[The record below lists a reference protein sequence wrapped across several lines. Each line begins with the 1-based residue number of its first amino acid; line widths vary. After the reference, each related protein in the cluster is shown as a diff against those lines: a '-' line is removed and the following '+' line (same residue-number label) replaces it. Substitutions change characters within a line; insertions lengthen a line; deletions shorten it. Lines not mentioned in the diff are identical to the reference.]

1 LGEVPVA
8 VVQGIESQADL
19 EFLRS
24 MQSVV
29 IQQLGLTFA
38 IDEVITLRE
47 LGLEQF
53 PQTTSGK
60 VKKIELA
67 AAVRRFREQDQPRR
81 DSATEGIES
90 AKFEI
95 VSPQDPIAALVS
107 DVWSRVLGIDPADLK
122 PDTSIATLADSLTMM
137 QARRLFQK
145 HGLQVSLSELIE
157 NPTITA
163 QAELFSGGESRVG
176 AVPSV
181 AQTRDGPPTA
191 IDMVEACGDDSVAQ
205 KIQYCATPL
214 LAKHGLTWQNDVE
227 DVLPMYDILANMAA
241 VRRRSR
247 SAMRRDAFWARGV
260 SPSRMSEVLHRA
272 LGEYPALRSMWFPTS
287 TSSVSQLVLRPTERC
302 LSAFVSVDIH
312 TVDTPED
319 LSTVW
324 AGDNARDL
332 CDSQRG
338 PGALFNAI
346 VFNIRSEP
354 DAAGFVYWSNH
365 AAFDATSLSYFWET
379 LDELLD
385 GRSLTPR
392 TNYKLWVDAYYAG
405 RAGPHAQA
413 GAREFGRRLKGF
425 SEWSEQSIVPRAKA
439 PGFMSGN
446 DDGWID
452 LTTGKPG
459 DAVKRIPLDCE
470 SGMYIGNK
478 GLTRVYELPDLKQL
492 QNQHGFAAHTILK
505 ASLALANVDWT
516 GTNTSFFRSLQSGR
530 QWPFMDQKLAAYL
543 PSASDVAGPTFQ
555 ASCDVVHFS
564 HDRHETVGDLLQK
577 MKADQELASR
587 YEHTPLSLA
596 LAQLSEADRDAMME
610 RGLSQL
616 FNYLPAA
623 RNEGI
628 TKLEQVQSEMN
639 ADTGLQWDFTSL
651 GAGRIALFVRWDGCQ
666 LRKAEV
672 EDMLEDFGDVVAFV
686 SQPQNRVKMLSDR
699 EMQTRYHV
707 DHAEHHSPGI
717 EPEVVD
723 VGV

>member
-1 LGEVPVA
+1 LLGEVPVA

-29 IQQLGLTFA
+29 VQQLGPTFA
-38 IDEVITLRE
+38 IDEVVQLHE
-47 LGLEQF
+47 LGLENF
-53 PQTTSGK
+53 PMTTSAK
-60 VKKIELA
+60 IKKIELA

-81 DSATEGIES
+81 DSGIGDLES

-95 VSPQDPIAALVS
+95 ASPRDPMIALIS
-107 DVWSRVLGIDPADLK
+107 DVWSRVLGIDRADLK
-122 PDTSIATLADSLTMM
+122 PDTSIAIIADSLTMM
-137 QARRLFQK
+137 QARRSFQK
-145 HGLQVSLSELIE
+145 HGLQVSLSELLE

-163 QAELFSGGESRVG
+163 QADLFCRRESPGRVP
-176 AVPSV
+176 PSV
-181 AQTRDGPPTA
+181 VQSREGSPTA
-191 IDMVEACGDDSVAQ
+191 VDMVEACGDDSVAQ
-205 KIQYCATPL
+205 KIQHCATPV
-214 LAKHGLTWQNDVE
+214 LARYGLNWQDDVE

-247 SAMRRDAFWARGV
+247 SAMRRDAFWVRGI
-260 SPSRMSEVLHRA
+260 SPSRMIDVLQRA
-272 LGEYPALRSMWFPTS
+272 LGEHPALRSMWFPTS
-287 TSSVSQLVLRPTERC
+287 ASWVSQVVLRPTERC
-302 LSAFVSVDIH
+302 LSAFVRANVH

-319 LSTVW
+319 LATVW
-324 AGDNARDL
+324 AGDNTRDL

-338 PGALFNAI
+338 PGALFNAA

-379 LDELLD
+379 LDELLS

-413 GAREFGRRLKGF
+413 GAKEFGRRLKGF
-425 SEWSEQSIVPRAKA
+425 SEWSERSIVPRAKA

-459 DAVKRIPLDCE
+459 DAAKRTPLDGE
-470 SGMYIGNK
+470 SGMSIGNK
-478 GLTRVYELPDLKQL
+478 GLSRVYELPGLKQL
-492 QNQHGFAAHTILK
+492 QSQHGFPAHTVLK
-505 ASLALANVDWT
+505 ASLALANIDWT

-530 QWPFMDQKLAAYL
+530 QWPFMDQKLASHL
-543 PSASDVAGPTFQ
+543 PSSTDVAGPTFQ

-564 HDRHETVGDLLQK
+564 PDRHETVSDLLQK
-577 MKADQELASR
+577 MKANQELASR

-596 LAQLSEADRDAMME
+596 LAQLSEADRNAMME

-616 FNYLPAA
+616 FNYLPAG
-623 RNEGI
+623 RDEGI

-651 GAGRIALFVRWDGCQ
+651 GTGRIELFVRWDGCH

-672 EDMLEDFGDVVAFV
+672 ENMLEDFGDVAAFV
-686 SQPQNRVKMLSDR
+686 SQPQNRDKKLSDR
-699 EMQTRYHV
+699 EKRARYHV
-707 DHAEHHSPGI
+707 EDAE
-717 EPEVVD
+717 
-723 VGV
+723 

>member
-19 EFLRS
+19 EFVRS

-29 IQQLGLTFA
+29 VQQLGPTFA

-47 LGLEQF
+47 LGLEIF
-53 PQTTSGK
+53 PHTTSGK

-67 AAVRRFREQDQPRR
+67 AAVRKFREQDQPRR
-81 DSATEGIES
+81 DSGTEGIES
-90 AKFEI
+90 VKFETASLQGPMVDLI
-95 VSPQDPIAALVS
+95 S
-107 DVWSRVLGIDPADLK
+107 DVWSRVLGIDRADLK
-122 PDTSIATLADSLTMM
+122 PDTCINTIADSLTMM
-137 QARRLFQK
+137 QARRSFQK
-145 HGLQVSLSELIE
+145 HGLQVSLAELLA
-157 NPTITA
+157 NSTITA
-163 QAELFSGGESRVG
+163 QADLFSGRESKVR

-181 AQTRDGPPTA
+181 AQSRDGPPTPV
-191 IDMVEACGDDSVAQ
+191 DMVEACSDDSVAQ
-205 KIQYCATPL
+205 KIQYCATPV
-214 LAKHGLTWQNDVE
+214 LARYGLNWQNDVE

-247 SAMRRDAFWARGV
+247 SAMRRDAFWVRGI
-260 SPSRMSEVLHRA
+260 SPSRMTDVLHRA
-272 LGEYPALRSMWFPTS
+272 LGEHPALRSMWFPTS
-287 TSSVSQLVLRPTERC
+287 ASSVSQLVLRPTERC
-302 LSAFVSVDIH
+302 LSAFVSTNVH

-319 LSTVW
+319 LATVW
-324 AGDNARDL
+324 ASDNARDL

-338 PGALFNAI
+338 PGALFNAV

-413 GAREFGRRLKGF
+413 GAREFGKRLKDF
-425 SEWSEQSIVPRAKA
+425 SEWSGQSIVPRAKA
-439 PGFMSGN
+439 PGFMIGN

-459 DAVKRIPLDCE
+459 DAVKRIPLDGE
-470 SGMYIGNK
+470 DGMAMGNK
-478 GLTRVYELPDLKQL
+478 GLTRMYELPGLKQL
-492 QNQHGFAAHTILK
+492 QSQHGIAAHTVLK
-505 ASLALANVDWT
+505 ASLALANIDWT

-530 QWPFMDQKLAAYL
+530 QWPFMDPRLAAYL
-543 PSASDVAGPTFQ
+543 PHASDVAGPTFQ

-564 HDRHETVGDLLQK
+564 PDRHETVGDLLQK
-577 MKADQELASR
+577 MKADQELASM

-596 LAQLSEADRDAMME
+596 LAQLSDVDRNALME

-616 FNYLPAA
+616 FNYLPAG
-623 RNEGI
+623 RDEGL

-651 GAGRIALFVRWDGCQ
+651 GAGRIELFVRWDGCQ

-672 EDMLEDFGDVVAFV
+672 EDMLEDFGDVAAFV
-686 SQPQNRVKMLSDR
+686 SQPQNRDRMLSDR
-699 EMQTRYHV
+699 KKQTRYHV
-707 DHAEHHSPGI
+707 EHVEKCSPAT